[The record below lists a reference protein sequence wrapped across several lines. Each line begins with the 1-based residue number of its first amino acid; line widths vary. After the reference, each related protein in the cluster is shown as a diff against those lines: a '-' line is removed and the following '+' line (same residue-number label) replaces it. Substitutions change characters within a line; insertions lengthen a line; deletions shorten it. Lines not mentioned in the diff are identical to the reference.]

1 MIVAPKSGLCI
12 GSDSIAIVGSDG
24 SHRTAPA
31 SLFIHIDG
39 SVVSGRRAEIAGR
52 IWPKRYFEQPLH
64 YVFAAGCSDSAPPHC
79 LSKHEVISHMVHA
92 ALDVLGEMKT
102 AVLAAPYGIMPRFAD
117 KVCVGEPWIPFMSRA
132 LVAYW
137 WARMHQSSVRGNRCL
152 VVLDSYGDHVEICVG
167 SYLPGDRSSA
177 EMPSHPV
184 MPDYWLHGMW
194 ATTDRSCSKLNSF
207 LTAVSIWNG
216 SPFDTWFVGNSTKS
230 GVITDYQAW
239 CKARGVPSRISNPRG
254 PIGYRDIAET
264 GAEISSRGDGVLSFG
279 PLGIEPVSPDLAL
292 DEIFKDCVRSVIR
305 RGLRRVPKSASRD
318 LLMLEW
324 RKLQELADG
333 LLPLQL
339 INEDEITALYWLVE
353 KLDMKDPAQ
362 VKRLR
367 AMIIRLLLGGRLNAK
382 SVVLISP
389 FSSGKSTLI
398 NAMMGYPLLSTDAR
412 AETSSVVRVFHAAQ
426 PSAIAEYA
434 DGVEVCEVSALHG
447 VEEIAALM
455 ASARSGPLG
464 RELEGLY
471 LGVPMPEHLRDLE
484 LVDTPGYFSR
494 WSKHDSIA
502 DAAWVDAD
510 VALALIDPLDV
521 GDEHFTEKLKDIS
534 EAGKTIIYL
543 VTKRDMYPG
552 DSDEVVEELK
562 LALSDDG
569 ANILVVS
576 GYQGLAARL
585 WQTGRISL
593 EELRRDFRVFAIKGE
608 DVIRGRFLMPE
619 HVAMMAQFSNI
630 CALEDEILRQA
641 GISGGVE

>member
-12 GSDSIAIVGSDG
+12 GSDSIVIVGSDG
-24 SHRTAPA
+24 SHHTAPA

-39 SVVSGRRAEIAGR
+39 SVVSGRRAEIAGK
-52 IWPKRYFEQPLH
+52 IWPNRYFEQPLH
-64 YVFAAGCSDSAPPHC
+64 YVFAAGCSDSAPPHG

-92 ALDVLGEMKT
+92 ALDVLGEMKP
-102 AVLAAPYGIMPRFAD
+102 AVVAAPYGIMPRFAD
-117 KVCVGEPWIPFMSRA
+117 KVCVGETWIPFMSRA

-137 WARMHQSSVRGNRCL
+137 WARMHQSFVRGNRCL

-167 SYLPGDRSSA
+167 SYLPGDRLSA

-184 MPDYWLHGMW
+184 MPDYWLHGVW
-194 ATTDRSCSKLNSF
+194 ATTDRLCSKLNSF
-207 LTAVSIWNG
+207 LTAVSVWNG
-216 SPFDTWFVGNSTKS
+216 SPFDTWVVGNSTRLD
-230 GVITDYQAW
+230 VIIDYQAW
-239 CKARGVPSRISNPRG
+239 CKAQGVPSGISNPRG
-254 PIGYRDIAET
+254 PIGYRDIAEM
-264 GAEISSRGDGVLSFG
+264 GAEVPYCGDGVLSSG
-279 PLGIEPVSPDLAL
+279 PSGIEPVSLDLAL
-292 DEIFKDCVRSVIR
+292 DEIFKDCLRSVIS
-305 RGLRRVPKSASRD
+305 RGLRRAPESPSRD

-324 RKLQELADG
+324 RKLQELVDG

-339 INEDEITALYWLVE
+339 INEDEIAALYWLVE
-353 KLDMKDPAQ
+353 KVDMTDPAQ

-382 SVVLISP
+382 SVVLTSP

-398 NAMMGYPLLSTDAR
+398 NAMIGYPLLSTDAR
-412 AETSSVVRVFHAAQ
+412 AETSSVIRIFHAAR

-434 DGVEVCEVSALHG
+434 NGVDVCEVSALHSL
-447 VEEIAALM
+447 EEIAALM
-455 ASARSGPLG
+455 ASARSEPLD
-464 RELEGLY
+464 RELESLH
-471 LGVPMPEHLRDLE
+471 LGVPMPEHLRDVE
-484 LVDTPGYFSR
+484 FVDTPGYFSR
-494 WSKHDSIA
+494 WPKHDSMA

-510 VALALIDPLDV
+510 VVLALIDPLAV
-521 GDEHFTEKLKDIS
+521 GDEHFTRKLKDIS
-534 EAGKTIIYL
+534 EAGRTIIYV
-543 VTKRDMYPG
+543 VTKRDMYPA

-562 LALSDDG
+562 LTLSDER

-593 EELRRDFRVFAIKGE
+593 DELRRDYKIFAITGE
-608 DVIRGRFLMPE
+608 DVIQGRVLMPE

-630 CALEDEILRQA
+630 RALEDEILRQA